1 MKEIQIKKGIRPHS
15 QERQKFGKSTK
26 GACWSSRKVWRNF
39 MVTHRSQRI
48 PAAQLPTKGKR
59 KLQPHPKLRQ
69 VTVVK
74 RNREIHSQDKST
86 PGTSPPP
93 IQAHPQYKST
103 PRTSPPPGQA
113 HPRDK
118 PTPGTSPP
126 PGQAHPRD
134 KPTALTEIK
143 SRRGLTKTVIS
154 IARWVMG
161 REEFIRVPS

>member
-15 QERQKFGKSTK
+15 QERQKFGKSTE

-39 MVTHRSQRI
+39 MVTHKSQRI
-48 PAAQLPTKGKR
+48 PAAQLPTKGTR

-74 RNREIHSQDKST
+74 RNREIH
-86 PGTSPPP
+86 
-93 IQAHPQYKST
+93 PQ
-103 PRTSPPPGQA
+103 
-113 HPRDK
+113 DK

-126 PGQAHPRD
+126 SGQAHPQD

-161 REEFIRVPS
+161 REEFIQVPS